1 MLNFYYIASNQKGD
15 IKEGEIEAGNEAE
28 VLEYLQKREL
38 SPVSIVQQKKASA
51 KLSSAIFQRFSLS
64 DKIMFARNMA
74 LMIRSGISI
83 TEAIDIMLDDTQNAA
98 LKKILSQVKTDLEK
112 GGHLSDAL
120 AKFPNHFPIVFVS
133 MIRAGEASGTM
144 ENALMQMS
152 VQLQKEHELRRK
164 VTSAM
169 AYPAILVAASLGVV
183 VLLVTMVLPR
193 VGKIFTQS
201 QIKLP
206 FITQMLLNVSDFVT
220 HRWLLSIIICLLFIV
235 LIYFLKKF
243 SVGRTLIYRLARKLP
258 IISVLLQKIALTRF
272 TRTLHSLLKSGIPII
287 KALEI
292 TAEGIGNSL
301 YKKIILEMT
310 EQEVSRGVSFGMALK
325 RRPAYFPRL
334 TTTMIVVG
342 EKSGNLEFMLESL
355 AQYYEEEVDNTLKT
369 LVTVLEPAL
378 LLGVGLMIGT
388 LALSIIMPI
397 YQLIGSIR

>member
-1 MLNFYYIASNQKGD
+1 MVNFYYIASNQKGD

-28 VLEYLQKREL
+28 VLEYLQKSEL

-243 SVGRTLIYRLARKLP
+243 SVGREMIYRLARKL
-258 IISVLLQKIALTRF
+258 
-272 TRTLHSLLKSGIPII
+272 PII

-292 TAEGIGNSL
+292 TAEGIGNAL

-325 RRPAYFPRL
+325 RRRAYFPRL